1 MFWLLTVLL
10 LLFYFRHCGCRVT
23 NMSKLALH
31 NSQLLLSDQKCAKC
45 LLETYVKRSL
55 SLNEGCRKHQV
66 KQLKWLKRG
75 KQSRRAS
82 SDSSTHRLS
91 VEMLLKTN
99 ECPTCTKSKLV
110 ARCETQKAPSRTKSF
125 FRGFLHLFSKKKND
139 PKVKEE
145 QVTETDCGQERGL
158 PSSYKSS
165 PGQSETLRKKHSLRR
180 LFFTIQNDEKRES
193 LQKDSFL
200 LVDGV
205 DGLSDDSVDSSHAYF
220 EKVSEELELIV
231 KKIQFSPNKDSVSL
245 PSAASVGDCN
255 STGDDTTERIIS
267 LLKQHGDLIDQK
279 ISRNKS
285 VQDFLQK
292 LSYSSFQ
299 QLADRYIAQIPSPL
313 PQTTD
318 ASPELVRL
326 AFTLDFTAKVAGLCS
341 QTVGRI
347 MGFGYQYLQNSFTQM
362 CAAHKQVPEDLE
374 EQNTSDTD

>member
-1 MFWLLTVLL
+1 
-10 LLFYFRHCGCRVT
+10 
-23 NMSKLALH
+23 MSKLTFR

-55 SLNEGCRKHQV
+55 SLNEGSRKHQV

-82 SDSSTHRLS
+82 SDTSTHRLS
-91 VEMLLKTN
+91 IERLLKTN
-99 ECPTCTKSKLV
+99 ECPTCTTSEFV
-110 ARCETQKAPSRTKSF
+110 TRAETRKAPGRTKSF
-125 FRGFLHLFSKKKND
+125 FRGFLHLFSKKKTD

-145 QVTETDCGQERGL
+145 QVTETESGQEQGL
-158 PSSYKSS
+158 RSSYKGSS
-165 PGQSETLRKKHSLRR
+165 GHGETLRKKHTLRR

-193 LQKDSFL
+193 LQNDSP
-200 LVDGV
+200 LVLDGV
-205 DGLSDDSVDSSHAYF
+205 DELSDGSVDSNNTYF

-231 KKIQFSPNKDSVSL
+231 KEIQFSPNEDSVPLS
-245 PSAASVGDCN
+245 SAASVGDC
-255 STGDDTTERIIS
+255 SFSGDDTTERIIS
-267 LLKQHGDLIDQK
+267 LLKQHGDIIDKK

-285 VQDFLQK
+285 VQDFLKK

-318 ASPELVRL
+318 ASPDLVRL

-347 MGFGYQYLQNSFTQM
+347 MGFGYQYLQDSFTQM
-362 CAAHKQVPEDLE
+362 CAAHRQVPGDLE
-374 EQNTSDTD
+374 EQNTSDPD